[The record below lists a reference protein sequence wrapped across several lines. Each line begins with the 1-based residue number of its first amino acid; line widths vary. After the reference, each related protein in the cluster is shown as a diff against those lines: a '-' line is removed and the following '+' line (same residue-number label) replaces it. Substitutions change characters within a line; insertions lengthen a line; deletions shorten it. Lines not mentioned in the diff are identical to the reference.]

1 MAKIIHISGQIGH
14 TLNPDGS
21 IAVQGVTVADV
32 AVPLAA
38 AAGEPVEVYITSP
51 GGSVSVGDLISELLA
66 KTPNVYTVAVGQCA
80 SIATKIFTSVPVE
93 NRSIVEG
100 CDFMVHNPLFA
111 NISGNAAELKFAAE
125 LLEPLEKDLT
135 QHYVKATGQ
144 KKEII
149 APLMSAESHLTA
161 DECVQ
166 LGFAGKKIE
175 ALQAVAFFDNQEQS
189 NTNTIMSNLEA
200 FKTRA
205 LALAVELG
213 IVAPEAGAGGQGGN
227 GPEGREAV
235 AMVLESDKGS
245 IETPYSD
252 LMVGDPVVLAD
263 TQEVA
268 PDDTYT
274 MPDGMKV
281 VVKDG
286 MVSELIPV
294 EGGDM
299 AAMIVAKDAEIES
312 LKAQVAEYEA
322 LNETTEKVIEKLQA
336 KAVVSTYKPQ
346 VGAVAHFRQ
355 ETAKTTTKITKE
367 EMAARRQ
374 SYGK

>member
-1 MAKIIHISGQIGH
+1 MR
-14 TLNPDGS
+14 
-21 IAVQGVTVADV
+21 
-32 AVPLAA
+32 
-38 AAGEPVEVYITSP
+38 GEPP
-51 GGSVSVGDLISELLA
+51 
-66 KTPNVYTVAVGQCA
+66 
-80 SIATKIFTSVPVE
+80 
-93 NRSIVEG
+93 
-100 CDFMVHNPLFA
+100 
-111 NISGNAAELKFAAE
+111 
-125 LLEPLEKDLT
+125 
-135 QHYVKATGQ
+135 
-144 KKEII
+144 
-149 APLMSAESHLTA
+149 LTA

-189 NTNTIMSNLEA
+189 NTNTIMSKLEA
-200 FKTRA
+200 FKTKA

-227 GPEGREAV
+227 GAEGREAV

-312 LKAQVAEYEA
+312 LKAQIAEYES

-355 ETAKTTTKITKE
+355 GAAQTTTKITKE